1 MSGRVQD
8 TYKEVKVFEYPDM
21 IIRVHIPD
29 LTEDERKR
37 RMKQIEKAAAE
48 LLISEMQRKAKLK
61 EKEHEKAETN

>member
-1 MSGRVQD
+1 MSGRVPD

>member
-1 MSGRVQD
+1 MPD

-48 LLISEMQRKAKLK
+48 LLISEMQRKA
-61 EKEHEKAETN
+61 EKKRLENEKAETN